1 MPFETN
7 LVYLLRALTYLYS
20 VLILSHLRIISRGNN
35 LKYKQECLPLGYFK
49 TLKNWIQHKC
59 LSLGK

>member
-7 LVYLLRALTYLYS
+7 LVHILRALTYLYS

-35 LKYKQECLPLGYFK
+35 LKYEQECLLLGYFK

-59 LSLGK
+59 H

>member
-7 LVYLLRALTYLYS
+7 LVYILRALTYLHP

-35 LKYKQECLPLGYFK
+35 LKYKQECLLLGYFK
-49 TLKNWIQHKC
+49 TLKN
-59 LSLGK
+59 